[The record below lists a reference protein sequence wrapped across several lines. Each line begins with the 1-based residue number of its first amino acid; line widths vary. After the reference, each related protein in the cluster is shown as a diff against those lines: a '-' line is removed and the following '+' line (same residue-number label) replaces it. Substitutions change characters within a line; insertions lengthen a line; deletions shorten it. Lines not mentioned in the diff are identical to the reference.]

1 MVGIILASHG
11 GFADGI
17 AESAQMLFGEQDNF
31 AHVILKPDEGPDDI
45 RGKMETAIA
54 SFENQDEVLLIV
66 DLWGGT
72 PFNQTN
78 TLLEKHPNWA
88 IVTGMNLPMV
98 VEALTQRMT
107 NPDATAHQIAT
118 AIVKPAKDGIKT
130 KPADLMPQESATTQK
145 QSQPANSANKKTIP
159 EGTVVGDGHI
169 KFVLARIDS
178 RLLHGQVAT
187 GWIPTM
193 HPDRV
198 IVVSDSVA
206 KDEMRKSMI
215 REAAPAGV
223 KAHTVPL
230 KKMVEIAKDPRF
242 GNTHA
247 LLLFENPEDVLKVI
261 KAGVDIKTVNVG
273 SMSYKVG
280 DVNANNVLS
289 MNQEDVDTFHELD
302 QMILVVI
309 VAFLAGMEGILD
321 QWEFHQ
327 PLVACTLIGLVT
339 GNLVLG
345 VILGGYLQMIALG
358 WANIGAAVAP
368 DAALASVASAI
379 ILVQSGQGTKGIG
392 MATGIAMPLA
402 VAGLFL
408 TMIVRTISTG
418 IVHIMDADA
427 KRGDWRKIN
436 MWQWLDVCL
445 QGLRIAI
452 PAALLLAIPA
462 SQVRYWLGLM
472 PAWLSDGMSI
482 GGAMVVAVG
491 YAMVINMMASR
502 EVWPFFAIGFALAA
516 IKDLTLIALG
526 AIGLA
531 LALMYLS
538 LESKGGNGGSSNS
551 DNDGTGDPLGD
562 IIDDY

>member
-1 MVGIILASHG
+1 MRLRDLKALSRYNSSGYILSKGGNLMVGIVLASHG

-17 AESAQMLFGEQDNF
+17 AQSAQMLFGEQDNF

-72 PFNQTN
+72 PFNQASG
-78 TLLEKHPNWA
+78 LLEKHPKWA
-88 IVTGMNLPMV
+88 VVAGMNLPLV

-107 NPDATAHQIAT
+107 KPVATAHEIAT
-118 AIVKPAKDGIKT
+118 AVVEPARDGIKI
-130 KPADLMPQESATTQK
+130 KPAELMPKSSTKVQTKAQTAGK
-145 QSQPANSANKKTIP
+145 KKTIP
-159 EGTVVGDGHI
+159 AGTVVGDGHI

-187 GWIPTM
+187 GWIPSM

-289 MNQEDVDTFHELD
+289 MNQEDVDTFHELEKMGVKYD
-302 QMILVVI
+302 VRKVPTDKEGNMEAILNK
-309 VAFLAGMEGILD
+309 AQSLLD
-321 QWEFHQ
+321 EQ
-327 PLVACTLIGLVT
+327 
-339 GNLVLG
+339 N
-345 VILGGYLQMIALG
+345 
-358 WANIGAAVAP
+358 
-368 DAALASVASAI
+368 
-379 ILVQSGQGTKGIG
+379 K
-392 MATGIAMPLA
+392 
-402 VAGLFL
+402 
-408 TMIVRTISTG
+408 
-418 IVHIMDADA
+418 
-427 KRGDWRKIN
+427 
-436 MWQWLDVCL
+436 
-445 QGLRIAI
+445 
-452 PAALLLAIPA
+452 
-462 SQVRYWLGLM
+462 
-472 PAWLSDGMSI
+472 
-482 GGAMVVAVG
+482 
-491 YAMVINMMASR
+491 
-502 EVWPFFAIGFALAA
+502 
-516 IKDLTLIALG
+516 
-526 AIGLA
+526 
-531 LALMYLS
+531 
-538 LESKGGNGGSSNS
+538 
-551 DNDGTGDPLGD
+551 
-562 IIDDY
+562 